1 MLPLIT
7 IMPISNQE
15 ESHQGAG
22 AWVILR
28 VRYGG
33 DIRDPSPQE
42 LRQALGELFEENIPG
57 MTEGD
62 YMEHPSAGLRY
73 GFDEGPMYE
82 LDVYRDR
89 GVIFSKYADQ
99 DDDDPLWEYRMND
112 VSREKALG
120 LWQHLIEGKLS
131 ELEAEGWEAG
141 T

>member
-1 MLPLIT
+1 
-7 IMPISNQE
+7 
-15 ESHQGAG
+15 
-22 AWVILR
+22 
-28 VRYGG
+28 
-33 DIRDPSPQE
+33 
-42 LRQALGELFEENIPG
+42 
-57 MTEGD
+57 
-62 YMEHPSAGLRY
+62 MEHPSAGLRY